1 MPSQSRDK
9 RYARAMSGS
18 YRCSLPQLRGE
29 RNGHFGSFAP
39 IDTLRTN
46 GRSRVSR
53 GKGDGVTNA
62 IDFESI
68 GPIRGK

>member
-1 MPSQSRDK
+1 MPSRSLYK

-18 YRCSLPQLRGE
+18 YRGSLPQLRDD

-39 IDTLRTN
+39 TDTLRTN
-46 GRSRVSR
+46 GRSRGSK

-68 GPIRGK
+68 GPIRGE